1 MIEPFSKA
9 RSRMVWNQLERRGIR
24 DSRVL
29 LAMGNI
35 PRERFIR
42 HAARQPVRD
51 PYADCAR
58 PIGRGQTLSQPYM
71 VAAMTQA
78 LQIPKGAR
86 VLEIGT
92 GTGYQTAVLAH
103 IATEVWT
110 VERDPVLASEAK
122 GRLDDLGLK
131 HVRLRVG
138 DGSLGWK
145 EGSPYQGILVTAGAP
160 QIPPS
165 LIEQLAPRGCLVIPI
180 GPHDRQRLVRVT
192 LNPDGTSSA
201 RETLMECRFVPL
213 IGHEGWRSAE
223 SRPPDVAP

>member
-1 MIEPFSKA
+1 
-9 RSRMVWNQLERRGIR
+9 MVWNQLERRGIR

-35 PRERFIR
+35 PRERFVR
-42 HAARQPVRD
+42 HEPIRD

-78 LQIPKGAR
+78 LQIPKRAR

-103 IATEVWT
+103 IATVVWT
-110 VERDPVLASEAK
+110 VERDPILASEAK
-122 GRLDDLGLK
+122 ERLNDLGLK

-165 LIEQLAPRGCLVIPI
+165 LIEQLAPRGCLIIPI
-180 GPHDRQRLVRVT
+180 GPHDQQRLVRVT
-192 LNPDGTSSA
+192 LSPDSTISA
-201 RETLMECRFVPL
+201 QETLMECRFVPL
-213 IGHEGWRSAE
+213 IGHEGWRGEE
-223 SRPPDVAP
+223 SWPPDVAP